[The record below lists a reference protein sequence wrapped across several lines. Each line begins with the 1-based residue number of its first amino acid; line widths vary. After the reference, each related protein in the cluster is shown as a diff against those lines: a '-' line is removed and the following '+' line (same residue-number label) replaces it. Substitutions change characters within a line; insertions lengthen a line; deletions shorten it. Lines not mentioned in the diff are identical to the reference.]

1 MAVTVSASNTGV
13 DTGSSHPNYSVTVTI
28 PSAGSGAAGDFI
40 IVHAQVRAPRGYPV
54 GNNTPGI
61 NIVRTGNGGLPG
73 GAAGTSNTTLNSDEL
88 TTGMSSHTAVLYNLW
103 GRRSDFTGGT
113 ITFTQGPVTTS
124 PGEMYASITTIVV
137 DDPGSLTGQTV
148 SSTVSPGFVANPFGG
163 AGDRCIVVA
172 GSFFDGPAWASGS
185 LSTIATRTN
194 TPPSGFR
201 HTLIVGERTPFAA
214 ATYSAGFVGFAQSFA
229 FGDPP
234 PASSLGGVFLGLGV

>member
-54 GNNTPGI
+54 GDNTPGI
-61 NIVRTGNGGLPG
+61 KITASGNGGLTGP
-73 GAAGTSNTTLNSDEL
+73 TTGSALAPPNSDTI
-88 TTGMSSHTAVLYNLW
+88 TTGSASHDLQFFEWY

-124 PGEMYASITTIVV
+124 AGEMYASITTIVV
-137 DDPGSLTGQTV
+137 DDPGTLTGQAT
-148 SSTVSPGFVANPFGG
+148 SSASSPGTIADPGGGTGDYCVA
-163 AGDRCIVVA
+163 VA
-172 GSFFDGPAWASGS
+172 GSFFTGPAWSSGS
-185 LSTIATRTN
+185 FSTVATRTN
-194 TPPSGFR
+194 TPPSTLS
-201 HTLIVGERTPFAA
+201 HTLIVGDRTPFAA
-214 ATYSAGFVGFAQSFA
+214 ATYNAGFVGFATSFA

-234 PASSLGGVFLGLGV
+234 PVVRGRRGLGLIRG